1 MEEPRVEGPSVE
13 LISESLCGG
22 FPALT
27 NDLVCTSGTKV
38 KS

>member
-1 MEEPRVEGPSVE
+1 MEEPRVERSSVE
-13 LISESLCGG
+13 LISQILCGG

-27 NDLVCTSGTKV
+27 NDLVCSSGTKV